1 MNAAAHL
8 IDMQAS
14 QALIPYI
21 MQKKKNYF
29 NTIPNAHDSTNKV
42 LSALQYPLQ
51 LIIQKS
57 LA

>member
-8 IDMQAS
+8 IYMQDS
-14 QALIPYI
+14 HHLIAYI
-21 MQKKKNYF
+21 MNKKKNYF
-29 NTIPNAHDSTNKV
+29 NTTPNAHDSTNKV